1 MAQVRL
7 ADPETMTG
15 RTTGPRTSGS
25 PHQEY
30 QQDAWQQGH
39 PPGGLRLLLL
49 GKRGAG
55 KSATG
60 NTILGKD
67 VFTSKFSEQ
76 RVTTVCKKE
85 EGSVTGEK
93 VVVIDTPD
101 LYSSTICAK
110 DKQRHIEYCLALSAP
125 SLHALLLVVPI
136 GHYQMEDREA
146 IRGIQKVFGAGAVRH
161 TIIIFTRKDELGDDS
176 IQDYFESDSSVN
188 ELVETCRSQYCAF
201 NNKAE
206 GAERHSQVTELL
218 GRVKRLVDEN
228 GGPYSVDIRN
238 EGSGFQDCVKEAAS
252 QKEDNPHNLP
262 RRDKV
267 TAHPDG
273 TLDDTNSVT
282 LRPAGDSG
290 ICSARPGEQQLWA
303 SGSEP
308 NPGTSELKVLLV
320 GRRGVG
326 KSTAGNRLLGKR
338 AFQTKFSDRWV
349 TRVFKSES
357 RVWKGRE
364 ILIIDSPDLSRDF
377 TPALQEHAPQG
388 PHAFLLVIPLGS
400 FSENDEAVLTTLR
413 RRFGDK
419 FREHTVVLLT
429 RKEDRRDEEADPLSE
444 TTGTIKELIEEGG
457 HRYSTFSYSVSA
469 DEERRQVGALLDK
482 VVHLVQ
488 RNGDKPCGFA
498 EEILTIVLVG
508 RSGTGKSATGNTI
521 LGRSE
526 FVSQLRAQPVTKEV
540 QDSRGTVDE
549 QDIMVVD
556 TPALHLMLSEEGN
569 TSQLK
574 KFQNYVSN
582 CDGNTVL
589 VLVLQLGR
597 FTQQDEEEVAM
608 LESIVGKDVTKS
620 MIVLFT
626 RKEDLGGGDL
636 KDYCN
641 NTDNKALRKII
652 KKCKGRVCAFNNKET
667 GQDSKD
673 QVTDLLKKAKEL
685 IGNRDGHG
693 YFCTQETASKRAK
706 NAQEKQNSTK
716 KENIQ
721 RWL

>member
-1 MAQVRL
+1 
-7 ADPETMTG
+7 MTG

-30 QQDAWQQGH
+30 QEDAWQQGH

-93 VVVIDTPD
+93 VVVIDTPE
-101 LYSSTICAK
+101 LYSLTIRAK
-110 DKQRHIEYCLALSAP
+110 DKQRHIECCLALSAP

-136 GHYQMEDREA
+136 GHYQTEDREA
-146 IRGIQKVFGAGAVRH
+146 IKCIQKVFGAGAVRH

-218 GRVKRLVDEN
+218 SRVKRLVDEN

-238 EGSGFQDCVKEAAS
+238 EGSGFQDCVKEAAF
-252 QKEDNPHNLP
+252 QKEDNPL
-262 RRDKV
+262 
-267 TAHPDG
+267 
-273 TLDDTNSVT
+273 S
-282 LRPAGDSG
+282 
-290 ICSARPGEQQLWA
+290 PGEQQLRA
-303 SGSEP
+303 SGSEL
-308 NPGTSELKVLLV
+308 NPWTSELKVLLV

-326 KSTAGNRLLGKR
+326 KSTAGNRLLGKK
-338 AFQTKFSDRWV
+338 AFRTKFSDRWV
-349 TRVFKSES
+349 TQEFKSES

-364 ILIIDSPDLSRDF
+364 ILIIDSPDLSTDLK
-377 TPALQEHAPQG
+377 PALQEHAPQG
-388 PHAFLLVIPLGS
+388 PHAFLLVTPLGS

-419 FREHTVVLLT
+419 FREHTVVLFT
-429 RKEDRRDEEADPLSE
+429 RKEDQRDEEADPLSE

-457 HRYSTFSYSVSA
+457 HRYSTFSYSA
-469 DEERRQVGALLDK
+469 AAEEEQRQVDALLDK
-482 VVHLVQ
+482 VVRLVL
-488 RNGDKPCGFA
+488 RNGNKPCGFA
-498 EEILTIVLVG
+498 EETLTIVLVG

-540 QDSRGTVDE
+540 QVSRGMVGA
-549 QDIMVVD
+549 QNIMVVD
-556 TPALHLMLSEEGN
+556 TPALRLMLSEEGN
-569 TSQLK
+569 PSQLK

-582 CDGNTVL
+582 CGGNTVL

-597 FTQQDEEEVAM
+597 FTQQDEEVVAT

-626 RKEDLGGGDL
+626 GKEDLGGGDL
-636 KDYCN
+636 KDYCD
-641 NTDNKALRKII
+641 NTDSKALRKII

-673 QVTDLLKKAKEL
+673 QVTDLLEKAKEL
-685 IGNRDGHG
+685 IGNRDGRGH
-693 YFCTQETASKRAK
+693 FCTQGTASKRAK

-721 RWL
+721 KMALTALRQLRGLS